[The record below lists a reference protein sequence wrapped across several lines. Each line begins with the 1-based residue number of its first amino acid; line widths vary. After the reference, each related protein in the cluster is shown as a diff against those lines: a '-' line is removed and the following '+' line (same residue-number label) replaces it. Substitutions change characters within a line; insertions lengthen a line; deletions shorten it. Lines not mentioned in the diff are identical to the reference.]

1 VDGCADKHEPGYEH
15 MEWLR
20 IQLTILR
27 ERGIKAM
34 LMGHVP
40 PARTDSKA
48 SWDETCWQ
56 KYALIQQNFRDIIV
70 GSLYGHMNID
80 HFMIHDFK
88 DIKKSTRKGRMA
100 NGLTGQTLE
109 ARESM
114 FEDGEITVASAADYL
129 LDLGN
134 AWAKLPSPPKS
145 KKKSKSKSVT
155 DYIDAEEEH
164 EASIWQW
171 VMNKISISKKNKKG
185 GKGNKGGKDGNGGP
199 SKKKRYLEKIGGR
212 FAERFSVAHV
222 SPSVVPNYF
231 PTLRVFEYNI
241 TGLENTIMMPVR
253 SRPLDRTNPPASQL
267 PIEYSDF
274 SDDEGW
280 IQDVEAIV
288 KIKEKENTHAAKTKK
303 PKKYKFKIPPPP
315 DKSAPPGPAY
325 SPQTFTL
332 KGYAQYFANLTHINN
347 DFVAQSHSIGQE
359 THDNTTIF
367 GLDIEDGQIE
377 LQRWKEG
384 KHKNHQGKKP
394 KNKPHPKKF
403 KFEVEYNTTHD
414 KLFKLKD
421 LTVRS
426 YIDLARRIGRDKK
439 RKKVLSVEEE
449 EYEVGDISEMEDED
463 TDAETE
469 KKKEGNKGGKKH
481 KKKHR
486 RKHKH
491 DGPWYTFVRRAF
503 VSTMDPHEIEEA
515 FGQGEVLEETAEEIM
530 EL

>member
-1 VDGCADKHEPGYEH
+1 
-15 MEWLR
+15 
-20 IQLTILR
+20 
-27 ERGIKAM
+27 
-34 LMGHVP
+34 MGHVP

-56 KYALIQQNFRDIIV
+56 KYTLIQQNFRDIIV

-80 HFMIHDFK
+80 HFVIHDFK
-88 DIKKSTRKGRMA
+88 DIKEDTKKGRMA
-100 NGLTGQTLE
+100 SGALSQATE
-109 ARESM
+109 VRDSM
-114 FEDGEITVASAADYL
+114 FQDGEVTMASAADYL

-145 KKKSKSKSVT
+145 KKSSKSIT
-155 DYIDAEEEH
+155 DYIDANEEDEV
-164 EASIWQW
+164 SIWQW

-185 GKGNKGGKDGNGGP
+185 DKDGKGGKGGP
-199 SKKKRYLEKIGGR
+199 SKKKKYLEEIGGR
-212 FAERFSVAHV
+212 YAEHFSVAHI

-241 TGLENTIMMPVR
+241 TGLENTILPPIQ
-253 SRPLDRTNPPASQL
+253 SPPLDQTNPPAGQL

-288 KIKEKENTHAAKTKK
+288 RMKK
-303 PKKYKFKIPPPP
+303 GKKAPKKYKFKIPPPP

-347 DFVAQSHSIGQE
+347 DFVAQVQPPFQPLDESDHG
-359 THDNTTIF
+359 NTTIF
-367 GLDIEDGQIE
+367 GLEVEDGQFE
-377 LQRWKEG
+377 PNKWKEG

-403 KFEVEYNTTHD
+403 KFEVEYNTTTHD

-426 YIDLARRIGRDKK
+426 YVDLARRIGRDKK
-439 RKKVLSVEEE
+439 GKKIMSVEEE
-449 EYEVGDISEMEDED
+449 EHDEFEDDEEDEEFD
-463 TDAETE
+463 SYESDKEDDVEAE
-469 KKKEGNKGGKKH
+469 KKDGKKKGKKH
-481 KKKHR
+481 KKHHKKHE
-486 RKHKH
+486 H

-503 VSTMDPHEIEEA
+503 VSTMDPHEIEQA
-515 FGQGEVLEETAEEIM
+515 FGQGGVPEEVTEEMM